1 MAVAR
6 VDRVHIKKGF
16 SVDEAVRCLLEHTLP
31 GKVEQVLLQKA
42 AQRVLAEDF
51 YSPFQMPPFRR
62 AAMDG
67 YALHAAFTQTAS
79 PGNPIRLIVTG
90 EVQAGAGEIA
100 WHTGS
105 GSRPL
110 INEQLTAVRIFT
122 GAPVPNGFDAVI
134 RQEEIQSPPSLHGQQ
149 SDAAT
154 WGMSQIQINQPVQL
168 GKNIAEAGEDIA
180 ENSLVIKKGTM
191 LGSKEMAILA
201 SFGQEHASVV
211 AQPVVAVIPVGDE
224 LLLPGQPLQPNRIYD
239 ANGFAVEAFLQE
251 QGASVI
257 RSLPIKDDAKV
268 IAMAIK
274 LAAEQADLVIT
285 TGGISVGDYDCVAH
299 AADCL
304 GFEPLFTKVM
314 MRPGPHSS
322 AFINQGKLLISLS
335 GNPGACYTGLVLLV
349 KPIVKHGM
357 GLDGSEA
364 EWKQAILMDDVDKPS
379 PYPRY
384 IRAFVWMEQ
393 GEWRVRPLPN
403 DKSGNIAAFAGAN
416 ALAAIPSEGLQAG
429 RQAAFLSLT

>member
-1 MAVAR
+1 MTVAR
-6 VDRVHIKKGF
+6 VDRVDIKKGL
-16 SVDEAVRCLLEHTLP
+16 SVNEAVHCLIERTLP

-51 YSPFQMPPFRR
+51 YSPFPMPPFRR

-105 GSRPL
+105 GKRPL

-122 GAPVPNGFDAVI
+122 GAPVPVGFDAVI
-134 RQEEIQSPPSLHGQQ
+134 RQEEIQSPSLQGQKL
-149 SDAAT
+149 DAAA
-154 WGMSQIQINQPVQL
+154 WGMSQIQINQPVQP
-168 GKNIAEAGEDIA
+168 GKNIAEAGEDLA
-180 ENSLVIKKGTM
+180 ENSLVIKKGTL
-191 LGSKEMAILA
+191 LGSKEIAILA
-201 SFGQEHASVV
+201 SYGQERASVV
-211 AQPVVAVIPVGDE
+211 ARPIVAIIPVGDE
-224 LLLPGQPLQPNRIYD
+224 LLLPGQLLQPNRIYD

-257 RSLPIKDDAKV
+257 RSLPIKDDAEV
-268 IAMAIK
+268 IADAIK
-274 LAAEQADLVIT
+274 QAAEQADLVIT
-285 TGGISVGDYDCVAH
+285 TGGISVGDYDCVAR
-299 AADCL
+299 AADRL

-322 AFINQGKLLISLS
+322 AFIHRGKLLISLS
-335 GNPGACYTGLVLLV
+335 GNPAACYTGLVLLV
-349 KPIVKHGM
+349 KPLTQHLI
-357 GLDGSEA
+357 GLNGSTV
-364 EWKQAILMDDVDKPS
+364 EWKQAVLMDNVDKPS

-384 IRAFVWMEQ
+384 IRAFVWMEE

-416 ALAAIPSEGLQAG
+416 ALAAIPGEGLQAG